1 MLFCKAKIGASSN
14 QNIWYKLLGRKD
26 FLYSNEFIQ
35 KLSDILCNY
44 QPSQVI
50 CTSIL
55 YELCGPSKY
64 FNESREAVY
73 LTHTPA
79 GTSVKNVLHFTQLIQ
94 SDQFQMYNYGAEEN
108 MKRYNQTTAPLYD
121 LTRVNVPVALYWGYN
136 DWLADPIDVKFLQR
150 NLPNI
155 VDDLGI
161 VDYDHLDFIWAINAN
176 TVLYERM
183 IKLIGTFVCIIN

>member
-1 MLFCKAKIGASSN
+1 M
-14 QNIWYKLLGRKD
+14 
-26 FLYSNEFIQ
+26 
-35 KLSDILCNY
+35 
-44 QPSQVI
+44 
-50 CTSIL
+50 
-55 YELCGPSKY
+55 
-64 FNESREAVY
+64 
-73 LTHTPA
+73 THTPA

-136 DWLADPIDVKFLQR
+136 DWLADPIDVKYLQH

-183 IKLIGTFVCIIN
+183 INLIRSFV